1 MALILL
7 ITIAVIAGI
16 DVVMYLVLN
25 VVDRHWE
32 KRFEN
37 EEDKNN
43 ESSDR
48 LRRITRGLQGIPCER
63 ARSIQLRYSDVFR
76 RSP

>member
-32 KRFEN
+32 
-37 EEDKNN
+37 
-43 ESSDR
+43 
-48 LRRITRGLQGIPCER
+48 
-63 ARSIQLRYSDVFR
+63 
-76 RSP
+76 

>member
-1 MALILL
+1 MNIVGILL
-7 ITIAVIAGI
+7 ITIAVLAGM
-16 DVVMYLVLN
+16 DVVMYLVLS

-43 ESSDR
+43 ESSDS
-48 LRRITRGLQGIPCER
+48 L
-63 ARSIQLRYSDVFR
+63 
-76 RSP
+76 

>member
-7 ITIAVIAGI
+7 ITVAVLAAI
-16 DVVMYLVLN
+16 DVVMYILLGAIEK
-25 VVDRHWE
+25 HWE

-43 ESSDR
+43 DSSDS
-48 LRRITRGLQGIPCER
+48 L
-63 ARSIQLRYSDVFR
+63 
-76 RSP
+76 

>member
-7 ITIAVIAGI
+7 ITVAVLAGI
-16 DVVMYLVLN
+16 DVVMYLVLS

-37 EEDKNN
+37 EKDEDD
-43 ESSDR
+43 ESSDS
-48 LRRITRGLQGIPCER
+48 L
-63 ARSIQLRYSDVFR
+63 
-76 RSP
+76 